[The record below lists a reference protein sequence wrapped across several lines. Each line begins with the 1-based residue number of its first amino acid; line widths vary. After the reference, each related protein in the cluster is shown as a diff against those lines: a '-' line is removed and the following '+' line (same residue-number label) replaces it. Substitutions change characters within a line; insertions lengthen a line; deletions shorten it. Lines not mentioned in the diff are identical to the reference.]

1 MAIIADVFSFSSAHP
16 HIQNPHIIFFSSA
29 HLHIHAF
36 AHHFFHPH
44 ICTSTHSHIIFHTY
58 YLSTNAVIW
67 GIFRTFEGYCFY
79 HI

>member
-36 AHHFFHPH
+36 AHHFPH
-44 ICTSTHSHIIFHTY
+44 LLLIHKCG
-58 YLSTNAVIW
+58 NM
-67 GIFRTFEGYCFY
+67 GYFSY
-79 HI
+79 F

>member
-1 MAIIADVFSFSSAHP
+1 MAIIADVFSFFMRTSKIRTS
-16 HIQNPHIIFFSSA
+16 FF
-29 HLHIHAF
+29 L
-36 AHHFFHPH
+36 HPH